1 MTCRTAWA
9 GEQLHDFEAG
19 TPVATGC
26 HALGAVPWQHHPS
39 PLESPFN
46 GASLHCRNRG
56 LELVVPAL
64 AKSLSGQRHIDVRF
78 LRLCL
83 R

>member
-39 PLESPFN
+39 PFGSPFN
-46 GASLHCRNRG
+46 GTSLRLPQSRSRESNFVSG
-56 LELVVPAL
+56 
-64 AKSLSGQRHIDVRF
+64 SLSMQAS
-78 LRLCL
+78 
-83 R
+83 